1 MGAVRYFTTQR
12 PRSFN
17 KFGQRGQA
25 PPWFALLGP
34 PKLKKHI
41 PLSQAP
47 FVGSSLLCGVML
59 LCSCYSFI
67 WSKIIVIA
75 MATSSTDTHS
85 RLLHSSHI
93 LLLTC
98 GVALGVVLH
107 MTLSAFRT
115 TSSSSKKTSSSSVSS
130 SSSQSSGDQSS
141 SSSSSSSGGS
151 AAAAVSEEIRRE
163 LYSRSISFFGEEGF
177 QRLERSFVA
186 VVGVG
191 GVGSH
196 AANMLARAGLT
207 NLRLIDFDQVKRSSF
222 HSFFPFPLI
231 YFLSILCYISFLLQ

>member
-17 KFGQRGQA
+17 KFDQQGLA
-25 PPWFALLGP
+25 PPSTI
-34 PKLKKHI
+34 KTHI

-67 WSKIIVIA
+67 WSIVIA
-75 MATSSTDTHS
+75 MATSSTDIHS

-98 GVALGVVLH
+98 GVALGVALH
-107 MTLSAFRT
+107 MTLSALPT
-115 TSSSSKKTSSSSVSS
+115 TSSSKKTSSSSSSSHSSESQSS
-130 SSSQSSGDQSS
+130 SSFSSSS

-151 AAAAVSEEIRRE
+151 AAAAAVSEEIRRE

-177 QRLERSFVA
+177 QRLERSFVV
-186 VVGVG
+186 VVGLG

-207 NLRLIDFDQVKRSSF
+207 NLRLIDFDQVKRSGFLSSF
-222 HSFFPFPLI
+222 PFYSLPFKPYFPSFF
-231 YFLSILCYISFLLQ
+231 LL